1 MKKTL
6 KIKFLSCFYF
16 LFFNL
21 LNILIYNIHLRY
33 SLYSLKIFIFL
44 NDYQYVVFL
53 HNTNL
58 NPLAENFTQE
68 EIGEPILDT
77 ELVAGD
83 VLYFPRGTIHQVSN
97 FLSWGAPKSTNS
109 WTCTLSTFTTGSIC
123 NFSPGAIIFSCIFKI
138 FFFVLVGKEFV
149 TWPSQTTAVKEAV
162 WLGGKGAE
170 LVIQLPRVQALHP
183 TMHWICSC
191 LPQVH
196 LLYCALYNVYNL
208 SASCQLG
215 FLNLYWLWKAHW
227 GSGQFT
233 LHTNIHAR
241 SGQRKIPLEWKSPKE
256 IYQITKYG

>member
-1 MKKTL
+1 M
-6 KIKFLSCFYF
+6 Y
-16 LFFNL
+16 
-21 LNILIYNIHLRY
+21 RY
-33 SLYSLKIFIFL
+33 SLYSLKTFIFNFL
-44 NDYQYVVFL
+44 NDYQYVFFL

-109 WTCTLSTFTTGSIC
+109 WTCILSTFRTGSFC
-123 NFSPGAIIFSCIFKI
+123 NLLPGAIIFSCIFKI
-138 FFFVLVGKEFV
+138 FFFCLVGKEFV
-149 TWPSQTTAVKEAV
+149 TWPSRTTSVKEAV
-162 WLGGKGAE
+162 WLGGKGTE
-170 LVIQLPRVQALHP
+170 LVIQLPRVQALHS

-215 FLNLYWLWKAHW
+215 FFKFILALK
-227 GSGQFT
+227 ST
-233 LHTNIHAR
+233 LGEWSINSTYKHTCKEWAGKDTTGMEISKGNI
-241 SGQRKIPLEWKSPKE
+241 PD
-256 IYQITKYG
+256 Y